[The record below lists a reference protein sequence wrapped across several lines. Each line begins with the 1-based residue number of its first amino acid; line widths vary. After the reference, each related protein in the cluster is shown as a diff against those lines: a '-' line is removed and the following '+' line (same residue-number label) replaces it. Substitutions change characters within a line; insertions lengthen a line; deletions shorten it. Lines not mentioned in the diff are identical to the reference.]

1 MWIYEDIEFN
11 FTVRFKIIHWYW
23 YSEFQFIMTLIYL
36 KWKDYYVDVQMF
48 INTFG
53 ICNFQNEYYKM
64 FLLYLK

>member
-1 MWIYEDIEFN
+1 MWIYKDIEFN

-48 INTFG
+48 IDTLEFVIFKMNIIKCF
-53 ICNFQNEYYKM
+53 YYI
-64 FLLYLK
+64 